1 MTNKR
6 FMLDDAGE
14 LIDLNNHKFINYG
27 EECCNLLNEQ
37 HETIQ
42 RLKQNVDELL
52 SVNVEK
58 ELLEENEQL
67 KKAYTQLKHR
77 HSLLHDVCLDA
88 ECDRDSYRKDIVS
101 LEKMLDNAANYVQR
115 EHREIPLDDFVE
127 WWNNI
132 ITEGLDD

>member
-1 MTNKR
+1 MSKKR
-6 FMLDDAGE
+6 FTYLKASKNNYIGSFFCNDIPLTNQE
-14 LIDLNNHKFINYG
+14 VID
-27 EECCNLLNEQ
+27 LLNE
-37 HETIQ
+37 
-42 RLKQNVDELL
+42 
-52 SVNVEK
+52 S
-58 ELLEENEQL
+58 EQL
-67 KKAYTQLKHR
+67 KQAYTQLKHR